1 MPAVVGLGV
10 ALAVVVLAWIGTA
23 VVMKM
28 RRERRRAAEARRTA
42 AMSGPAAEGGLD
54 PRAAAVIRDAERVLT
69 LAREEARKIVEEAE
83 ARASEIIVAAERRG
97 RLPGPP
103 TPSGASFGNRRSPKA
118 CDATWST
125 WSAACSRT
133 SRAAWASRSR
143 TVIDR
148 ACAPAIRPRKPATR
162 LFRPTP
168 EVDVGRSAQAAAV

>member
-42 AMSGPAAEGGLD
+42 AMSGPAGEGGLD

-83 ARASEIIVAAERRG
+83 ARASEIVAAAERRG
-97 RLPGPP
+97 DALLTDAERSVLRQQEIAKGM
-103 TPSGASFGNRRSPKA
+103 RRDLVDLVRGLLEDVEGSLGKPLSNGHA
-118 CDATWST
+118 
-125 WSAACSRT
+125 
-133 SRAAWASRSR
+133 
-143 TVIDR
+143 IEP
-148 ACAPAIRPRKPATR
+148 APRDQA
-162 LFRPTP
+162 
-168 EVDVGRSAQAAAV
+168 AQAGD